1 MVEADPRLDNRH
13 NVHQPPPTSTL
24 LHLPLSPVAIVTA
37 ASSGIGAACAREL
50 AARGHRIVLM
60 ARSAAVASLAAELG
74 GKGMRGDVAN
84 AADLERLV
92 TTTLDSNGRID
103 VLVNNTGHVAKGDLL
118 SLPDTAWQEG
128 LALLLLNVVRLARL
142 VVPAMEKQGGGAIVN
157 ISSLWAAQPHLDAPV
172 SSVFRA
178 GLGALTKLFAD
189 RYGPVGIRMNCVL
202 PGFVEEAD
210 PAFVAATP
218 LRRPA
223 TAEEV
228 ARVVAFLASSDAS
241 YITGQSL
248 RVDGGLTRG
257 V

>member
-1 MVEADPRLDNRH
+1 MTQV
-13 NVHQPPPTSTL
+13 T
-24 LHLPLSPVAIVTA
+24 VAVVTA
-37 ASSGIGAACAREL
+37 ASRGIGAACAREL
-50 AARGHRIVLM
+50 ATRGHKVVLM
-60 ARSAAVASLAAELG
+60 ARSPEVEGLAALLG
-74 GKGMRGDVAN
+74 GKSIRGDVSN

-92 TTTLDSNGRID
+92 ATALDSYGRID

-118 SLPDTAWQEG
+118 SIADVAWEEG

-142 VVPAMEKQGGGAIVN
+142 VVPVMEQQGGGAIVN

-189 RYGPVGIRMNCVL
+189 RYGSVGIRMNCVL

-218 LRRPA
+218 LGRPA
-223 TAEEV
+223 TPEEV
-228 ARVVAFLASSDAS
+228 GRVVAFLASSDAS

-248 RVDGGLTRG
+248 RVDGGLTRA

>member
-1 MVEADPRLDNRH
+1 MSQV
-13 NVHQPPPTSTL
+13 T
-24 LHLPLSPVAIVTA
+24 VAIVTA

-50 AARGHRIVLM
+50 AARGHTLVLM
-60 ARSAAVASLAAELG
+60 ARSAAVEDVAAQLG
-74 GKGMRGDVAN
+74 GSGIRGDVSN

-92 TTTLDSNGRID
+92 TGTLDRYGRID

-118 SLPDTAWQEG
+118 SVPDTAWQEG

-142 VVPAMEKQGGGAIVN
+142 VVPPMERQGGGAIVN

-172 SSVFRA
+172 SSVYRA
-178 GLGALTKLFAD
+178 GLGAFTKLFAD
-189 RYGPVGIRMNCVL
+189 RYGSEGIRMNCVL
-202 PGFVEEAD
+202 PGFVEEAA
-210 PAFVAATP
+210 PEFVAATP

-223 TAEEV
+223 TPQEV
-228 ARVVAFLASSDAS
+228 GRVVAFLASPDAS
-241 YITGQSL
+241 YITGQSV

>member
-1 MVEADPRLDNRH
+1 VPDAPI
-13 NVHQPPPTSTL
+13 
-24 LHLPLSPVAIVTA
+24 AIITA
-37 ASSGIGAACAREL
+37 ASRGMGAACAREL
-50 AARGHRIVLM
+50 ASRGHRVVLM
-60 ARSAAVASLAAELG
+60 ARSAEVDALAASLG
-74 GKGMRGDVAN
+74 GISVRGDVAR
-84 AADLERLV
+84 AADLERLAA
-92 TTTLDSNGRID
+92 TALDGYGRID

-118 SLPDTAWQEG
+118 TVTDAAWQEG
-128 LALLLLNVVRLARL
+128 LELLLLNVVRLARL
-142 VVPAMEKQGGGAIVN
+142 VVPAMERQGGGAIVN
-157 ISSLWAAQPHLDAPV
+157 ISSLWAAEPHLDAPV

-178 GLGALTKLFAD
+178 GLGSLTKLFAD

-202 PGFVEEAD
+202 PGFVDTYPVA

-228 ARVVAFLASSDAS
+228 ARVVAFLASPDAS

-248 RVDGGLTRG
+248 RVDGGLTRS

>member
-1 MVEADPRLDNRH
+1 MPDA
-13 NVHQPPPTSTL
+13 
-24 LHLPLSPVAIVTA
+24 PVAIITA
-37 ASSGIGAACAREL
+37 ASRGMGAACAREL
-50 AARGHRIVLM
+50 ASRGHRVVLM
-60 ARSAAVASLAAELG
+60 ARSPEVDTLAASLG
-74 GKGMRGDVAN
+74 GMSVRGDVAR

-92 TTTLDSNGRID
+92 ATALDRYGRID

-118 SLPDTAWQEG
+118 SIPDGAWEEG

-142 VVPAMEKQGGGAIVN
+142 VVPPMEREGRGAIVN

-178 GLGALTKLFAD
+178 ALGAFTKLFAD

-218 LRRPA
+218 LGRPA
-223 TAEEV
+223 TPEEIG
-228 ARVVAFLASSDAS
+228 RVVAFLASPDAS

>member
-1 MVEADPRLDNRH
+1 MSEP
-13 NVHQPPPTSTL
+13 
-24 LHLPLSPVAIVTA
+24 PVAIITA
-37 ASSGIGAACAREL
+37 SSSGIGAACAREL
-50 AARGHRIVLM
+50 ASRGHRVVLM
-60 ARSAAVASLAAELG
+60 SRSQDAETMATSLG
-74 GKGMRGDVAN
+74 GIGVRGDVAN

-92 TTTLDSNGRID
+92 RTTLDSYGRID

-118 SLPDTAWQEG
+118 SIPDTSWEEG

-142 VVPAMEKQGGGAIVN
+142 VVPVMEQQGGGAIVN

-178 GLGALTKLFAD
+178 GLGAFTKLFAD

-210 PAFVAATP
+210 PAFLAATP
-218 LRRPA
+218 LGRPA
-223 TAEEV
+223 TLEEV
-228 ARVVAFLASSDAS
+228 GRVVAFLASSDAS

-257 V
+257 M

>member
-1 MVEADPRLDNRH
+1 MPD
-13 NVHQPPPTSTL
+13 T
-24 LHLPLSPVAIVTA
+24 PVAIITA
-37 ASSGIGAACAREL
+37 SSSGIGAACAREL
-50 AARGHRIVLM
+50 ATSGHRVVLM
-60 ARSAAVASLAAELG
+60 ARSQEVETLATTLG
-74 GKGMRGDVAN
+74 GKAVRGDVTD

-92 TTTLDSNGRID
+92 QTTRDSYGRID

-118 SLPDTAWQEG
+118 SLPDTAWEEG

-142 VVPAMEKQGGGAIVN
+142 VVPVMEKQGGGAIVN
-157 ISSLWAAQPHLDAPV
+157 ISCLWAAQPHLDAPV
-172 SSVFRA
+172 SSVFRT
-178 GLGALTKLFAD
+178 GLGAFTKLFAD

-202 PGFVEEAD
+202 PGFVEEAE

-223 TAEEV
+223 TPEEIG
-228 ARVVAFLASSDAS
+228 RVVAFLASADAS

-257 V
+257 L

>member
-1 MVEADPRLDNRH
+1 
-13 NVHQPPPTSTL
+13 
-24 LHLPLSPVAIVTA
+24 
-37 ASSGIGAACAREL
+37 
-50 AARGHRIVLM
+50 M
-60 ARSAAVASLAAELG
+60 ARSQEVETLAATLG
-74 GKGMRGDVAN
+74 GKAVRGDVAN

-92 TTTLDSNGRID
+92 QTALDSYGRID

-118 SLPDTAWQEG
+118 SIPDTGWEEG
-128 LALLLLNVVRLARL
+128 LALLLLNVVRLA
-142 VVPAMEKQGGGAIVN
+142 
-157 ISSLWAAQPHLDAPV
+157 PV

-178 GLGALTKLFAD
+178 GLGAFTKLFAD

-210 PAFVAATP
+210 PAFIAATP
-218 LRRPA
+218 LGRPA
-223 TAEEV
+223 TPEEV
-228 ARVVAFLASSDAS
+228 GRVVAFLASSEAS

>member
-1 MVEADPRLDNRH
+1 VPD
-13 NVHQPPPTSTL
+13 T
-24 LHLPLSPVAIVTA
+24 PVAIITA
-37 ASSGIGAACAREL
+37 SSSGIGAACAREL
-50 AARGHRIVLM
+50 ASRGYRVVLM
-60 ARSAAVASLAAELG
+60 ARSQEVATLATTLG
-74 GKGMRGDVAN
+74 GKAVRGDVAN

-92 TTTLDSNGRID
+92 TTTLDSYGRID

-118 SLPDTAWQEG
+118 SISDTSWEEG

-142 VVPAMEKQGGGAIVN
+142 VVPVMEKQGGGAIVN

-178 GLGALTKLFAD
+178 GLGAFTKLFAD

-202 PGFVEEAD
+202 PGFVEEAA

-218 LRRPA
+218 LGRPA
-223 TAEEV
+223 TPEEV
-228 ARVVAFLASSDAS
+228 GRVVAFLASPDAS

-248 RVDGGLTRG
+248 RVDGGLTRAP
-257 V
+257 

>member
-1 MVEADPRLDNRH
+1 MSEP
-13 NVHQPPPTSTL
+13 
-24 LHLPLSPVAIVTA
+24 PVAIITA
-37 ASSGIGAACAREL
+37 SSSGIGAACAREL
-50 AARGHRIVLM
+50 ATRGHRVVLM
-60 ARSAAVASLAAELG
+60 ARSQEVEAFAATLG
-74 GKGMRGDVAN
+74 GKSVRGDVAN

-92 TTTLDSNGRID
+92 RTALDSYGRID

-118 SLPDTAWQEG
+118 SISDTSWEEG

-142 VVPAMEKQGGGAIVN
+142 VVPVMEKQGGGAIVN

-178 GLGALTKLFAD
+178 GLGAFTKLFAD

-223 TAEEV
+223 TSEEV
-228 ARVVAFLASSDAS
+228 GRVVAFLASSDAS

-248 RVDGGLTRG
+248 RVDGGLTRA

>member
-1 MVEADPRLDNRH
+1 MPEV
-13 NVHQPPPTSTL
+13 T
-24 LHLPLSPVAIVTA
+24 VAIVTA
-37 ASSGIGAACAREL
+37 ASRGIGAACAREL
-50 AARGHRIVLM
+50 ATRGHKVVLM
-60 ARSAAVASLAAELG
+60 ARSPEVEGLAALLG
-74 GKGMRGDVAN
+74 GKSIRGDVSN

-92 TTTLDSNGRID
+92 ATALDSYGRID
-103 VLVNNTGHVAKGDLL
+103 VLVNNTGPVAKGDLL
-118 SLPDTAWQEG
+118 SIADAAWEEG

-142 VVPAMEKQGGGAIVN
+142 VVPTMEQQGGGAIVN

-178 GLGALTKLFAD
+178 GLGAFTKLFAD

-202 PGFVEEAD
+202 PGFVAEAD

-218 LRRPA
+218 LGRPA
-223 TAEEV
+223 TPEEV
-228 ARVVAFLASSDAS
+228 GRVVAFLASSDAS

-248 RVDGGLTRG
+248 RVDGGLTRA

>member
-1 MVEADPRLDNRH
+1 VPDTA
-13 NVHQPPPTSTL
+13 
-24 LHLPLSPVAIVTA
+24 VAVLTA
-37 ASSGIGAACAREL
+37 ASYGIGAACAREL

-60 ARSAAVASLAAELG
+60 SRSEDAETMATSLDGVAV
-74 GKGMRGDVAN
+74 RGDVAN

-92 TTTLDSNGRID
+92 TTALDRYGRID

-118 SLPDTAWQEG
+118 AISDAAWHDG
-128 LALLLLNVVRLARL
+128 LELLLLNVVRLARL
-142 VVPAMEKQGGGAIVN
+142 VVPVMEKQGGGAIVN

-189 RYGPVGIRMNCVL
+189 RYGPAGIRMNCVL
-202 PGFVEEAD
+202 PGLVETAD
-210 PAFVAATP
+210 TAFIKATP
-218 LRRPA
+218 LGRPA

-228 ARVVAFLASSDAS
+228 GRVVAFLASADAS

-248 RVDGGLTRG
+248 RVDGGLTRA

>member
-1 MVEADPRLDNRH
+1 VPDA
-13 NVHQPPPTSTL
+13 
-24 LHLPLSPVAIVTA
+24 PVAIITA
-37 ASSGIGAACAREL
+37 SSSGIGAACAREL
-50 AARGHRIVLM
+50 AARGYRVVLM
-60 ARSAAVASLAAELG
+60 ARSQEVETLAATLG
-74 GKGMRGDVAN
+74 GKGVRGDVAN

-92 TTTLDSNGRID
+92 TTTLDSYGRID

-118 SLPDTAWQEG
+118 SISDASWEEG

-142 VVPAMEKQGGGAIVN
+142 VVPVMEQQGGGAIVN

-178 GLGALTKLFAD
+178 GLGALTRLFAD

-202 PGFVEEAD
+202 PGFVEEAA

-218 LRRPA
+218 LGRPA
-223 TAEEV
+223 TPEEV
-228 ARVVAFLASSDAS
+228 GRVVAFLASSDAS

-248 RVDGGLTRG
+248 RVDGGLTRS

>member
-1 MVEADPRLDNRH
+1 M
-13 NVHQPPPTSTL
+13 PP
-24 LHLPLSPVAIVTA
+24 SPVAIITA
-37 ASSGIGAACAREL
+37 SSSGIGAACAREL
-50 AARGHRIVLM
+50 AARGYRVVLM
-60 ARSAAVASLAAELG
+60 ARSQEVETLAATLG
-74 GKGMRGDVAN
+74 GKGVRGDVAS

-92 TTTLDSNGRID
+92 TTTLDSYGRID

-118 SLPDTAWQEG
+118 SISDTSWEEG

-142 VVPAMEKQGGGAIVN
+142 VVPVMEKQGGGAIVN

-178 GLGALTKLFAD
+178 GLGAFTKLFAD

-202 PGFVEEAD
+202 PGFVEEAA

-218 LRRPA
+218 LGRPA
-223 TAEEV
+223 TPEEV
-228 ARVVAFLASSDAS
+228 GRVVAFLASPDAS

-248 RVDGGLTRG
+248 RVDGGLTRS

>member
-1 MVEADPRLDNRH
+1 VPDR
-13 NVHQPPPTSTL
+13 
-24 LHLPLSPVAIVTA
+24 PVAIITA
-37 ASSGIGAACAREL
+37 SSSGIGAACAREL
-50 AARGHRIVLM
+50 ATRGHRVVLM
-60 ARSAAVASLAAELG
+60 ARSQEVESLAAELG
-74 GKGMRGDVAN
+74 GKDVRGDVAN

-92 TTTLDSNGRID
+92 QTTLDSYGRID
-103 VLVNNTGHVAKGDLL
+103 ILVNNTGHVAKGDLL
-118 SLPDTAWQEG
+118 SISDTSWEEG

-142 VVPAMEKQGGGAIVN
+142 VVPVMEQQGGGAIVN

-178 GLGALTKLFAD
+178 GLGAFTKLFAD

-202 PGFVEEAD
+202 PGFVEEAA
-210 PAFVAATP
+210 PEFVAATP
-218 LRRPA
+218 LGRPA
-223 TAEEV
+223 SPEEV
-228 ARVVAFLASSDAS
+228 GRVVAFLASPDAS

>member
-1 MVEADPRLDNRH
+1 VPDA
-13 NVHQPPPTSTL
+13 
-24 LHLPLSPVAIVTA
+24 PVAIITA
-37 ASSGIGAACAREL
+37 SSSGIGAACAREL
-50 AARGHRIVLM
+50 AARGYRVVLM
-60 ARSAAVASLAAELG
+60 ARSQEVETLAATLG
-74 GKGMRGDVAN
+74 GKGVRGDVAS

-92 TTTLDSNGRID
+92 TTTLDSYGRID

-118 SLPDTAWQEG
+118 SISDTSWEEG

-142 VVPAMEKQGGGAIVN
+142 VVPVMEQQGSGAIVN

-178 GLGALTKLFAD
+178 GLGAFTKLFAD

-202 PGFVEEAD
+202 PGFVEEAA

-218 LRRPA
+218 LGRPA
-223 TAEEV
+223 TPEEIG
-228 ARVVAFLASSDAS
+228 RVVAFLASSDAS

-248 RVDGGLTRG
+248 RVDGGLTRS

>member
-1 MVEADPRLDNRH
+1 VPDTA
-13 NVHQPPPTSTL
+13 
-24 LHLPLSPVAIVTA
+24 VAIITA
-37 ASSGIGAACAREL
+37 SSSGIGAACAREL
-50 AARGHRIVLM
+50 AARGHRVVLM
-60 ARSAAVASLAAELG
+60 ARSQEVETLAATLG
-74 GKGMRGDVAN
+74 GKAVRGDVAN

-92 TTTLDSNGRID
+92 QTTLDSYGRID

-118 SLPDTAWQEG
+118 LISDTSWEQG
-128 LALLLLNVVRLARL
+128 LTLLLLNVVRLARL

-178 GLGALTKLFAD
+178 GLGAFTKLFAD

-218 LRRPA
+218 LGRPA
-223 TAEEV
+223 TPEEV
-228 ARVVAFLASSDAS
+228 GRVVAFLASSDAS

-248 RVDGGLTRG
+248 RVDGGLTRAP
-257 V
+257 

>member
-1 MVEADPRLDNRH
+1 MA
-13 NVHQPPPTSTL
+13 TSL
-24 LHLPLSPVAIVTA
+24 G
-37 ASSGIGAACAREL
+37 GIG
-50 AARGHRIVLM
+50 V
-60 ARSAAVASLAAELG
+60 
-74 GKGMRGDVAN
+74 RGDVAN

-92 TTTLDSNGRID
+92 RTTLDNHGRID

-118 SLPDTAWQEG
+118 SIADTSWEEG
-128 LALLLLNVVRLARL
+128 LALLLLDVVRLARL
-142 VVPAMEKQGGGAIVN
+142 VVPVMEKQGGGAIVN

-178 GLGALTKLFAD
+178 GLGAFTKLFAD

-218 LRRPA
+218 LGRPA
-223 TAEEV
+223 TLEEIG
-228 ARVVAFLASSDAS
+228 RVVAFLASPDAS

-248 RVDGGLTRG
+248 RVDGGLTRAI
-257 V
+257 

>member
-1 MVEADPRLDNRH
+1 VPD
-13 NVHQPPPTSTL
+13 T
-24 LHLPLSPVAIVTA
+24 PVAIITA
-37 ASSGIGAACAREL
+37 SSSGIGAACAREL
-50 AARGHRIVLM
+50 AARGYRVVLM
-60 ARSAAVASLAAELG
+60 ARSQEVETLAATLG
-74 GKGMRGDVAN
+74 GKGVRGDVAS

-92 TTTLDSNGRID
+92 TTALDSYGRID

-118 SLPDTAWQEG
+118 SISDTSWEEG
-128 LALLLLNVVRLARL
+128 LTLLLLNVVRLARL
-142 VVPAMEKQGGGAIVN
+142 VVPVMEKQGSGAIVN

-178 GLGALTKLFAD
+178 GLGAFTKLFAD

-202 PGFVEEAD
+202 PGFVEEAA

-218 LRRPA
+218 LGRPA
-223 TAEEV
+223 TPEEV
-228 ARVVAFLASSDAS
+228 GRVVAFLASSDAS

-248 RVDGGLTRG
+248 RVDGGLTRS

>member
-1 MVEADPRLDNRH
+1 VPD
-13 NVHQPPPTSTL
+13 T
-24 LHLPLSPVAIVTA
+24 PVAIITA
-37 ASSGIGAACAREL
+37 SSSGIGAACAREL
-50 AARGHRIVLM
+50 ASRGHRVVLM
-60 ARSAAVASLAAELG
+60 ARSREVETLAATLG
-74 GKGMRGDVAN
+74 GKAVRGDVAN

-92 TTTLDSNGRID
+92 QTTLDSYGRID

-118 SLPDTAWQEG
+118 SIPDTGWEEG

-142 VVPAMEKQGGGAIVN
+142 VVPVMEQQDGGAIVN

-178 GLGALTKLFAD
+178 GLGAFTKLFAD

-210 PAFVAATP
+210 PAFIAATP

-223 TAEEV
+223 TSEEV
-228 ARVVAFLASSDAS
+228 GRVVAFLASSEAS

-248 RVDGGLTRG
+248 RVDGGLTRA

>member
-1 MVEADPRLDNRH
+1 VPD
-13 NVHQPPPTSTL
+13 T
-24 LHLPLSPVAIVTA
+24 PVAIITA
-37 ASSGIGAACAREL
+37 SSSGIGAACAREL
-50 AARGHRIVLM
+50 ATRGHRVVLM
-60 ARSAAVASLAAELG
+60 ARSEQVETLAATLG
-74 GKGMRGDVAN
+74 GKAVRGDVAN

-92 TTTLDSNGRID
+92 TTTLDSYGRID

-118 SLPDTAWQEG
+118 SIPDPSWEEG

-142 VVPAMEKQGGGAIVN
+142 VVPVMEQQGGGAIVN

-178 GLGALTKLFAD
+178 GLGAFTKLFAD

-218 LRRPA
+218 LGRPA
-223 TAEEV
+223 TSEEV
-228 ARVVAFLASSDAS
+228 GRVVAFLASSESS

>member
-1 MVEADPRLDNRH
+1 VPD
-13 NVHQPPPTSTL
+13 T
-24 LHLPLSPVAIVTA
+24 PVAIITA
-37 ASSGIGAACAREL
+37 SSSGIGAACAREL
-50 AARGHRIVLM
+50 AARGYRVVLM
-60 ARSAAVASLAAELG
+60 ARSQEVETLAATLG
-74 GKGMRGDVAN
+74 GKGVRGDVAN
-84 AADLERLV
+84 ADDLERLV
-92 TTTLDSNGRID
+92 QTTLDSYGRID

-118 SLPDTAWQEG
+118 SIPDTSWEEG

-142 VVPAMEKQGGGAIVN
+142 VVPVMEQQGGGAIVN

-189 RYGPVGIRMNCVL
+189 RYGPAGIRMNCVL

-210 PAFVAATP
+210 PVFVAATP
-218 LRRPA
+218 LGRPA
-223 TAEEV
+223 TPEEV
-228 ARVVAFLASSDAS
+228 GRVVAFLASRDAS

>member
-1 MVEADPRLDNRH
+1 MVK
-13 NVHQPPPTSTL
+13 VPP
-24 LHLPLSPVAIVTA
+24 SPVSIITA
-37 ASSGIGAACAREL
+37 SSSGIGAACAREL
-50 AARGHRIVLM
+50 ANRGHRVVLM
-60 ARSAAVASLAAELG
+60 ARSQEVETLAGTLG
-74 GKGMRGDVAN
+74 GKAVRGDVAH

-92 TTTLDSNGRID
+92 QTTLDSYGRID

-118 SLPDTAWQEG
+118 SLPDSAWEEG

-142 VVPAMEKQGGGAIVN
+142 VVPVMEQQGGGAIVN

-178 GLGALTKLFAD
+178 GLGAFTKLFAD

-223 TAEEV
+223 TPAEIG
-228 ARVVAFLASSDAS
+228 RVVAFLASPDAS
-241 YITGQSL
+241 YITGQSV

>member
-1 MVEADPRLDNRH
+1 MPV
-13 NVHQPPPTSTL
+13 
-24 LHLPLSPVAIVTA
+24 SPVAILTA
-37 ASSGIGAACAREL
+37 ASQGIGAACAREL
-50 AARGHRIVLM
+50 AARGYRLVLM
-60 ARSAAVASLAAELG
+60 ARSQEVETLAATLG
-74 GKGMRGDVAN
+74 GKGVRGDVAS

-92 TTTLDSNGRID
+92 TTALDSYGRID

-118 SLPDTAWQEG
+118 SISDTSWEEG

-142 VVPAMEKQGGGAIVN
+142 VVPVMEQQGGGAIVN

-178 GLGALTKLFAD
+178 GLGAFTKLFAD

-218 LRRPA
+218 LGRPA
-223 TAEEV
+223 TPEEV
-228 ARVVAFLASSDAS
+228 GRVVAFLASSDAS

-248 RVDGGLTRG
+248 RVDGGLTRS

>member
-1 MVEADPRLDNRH
+1 MNRAGSASVP
-13 NVHQPPPTSTL
+13 NRPI
-24 LHLPLSPVAIVTA
+24 AIVTA

-50 AARGHRIVLM
+50 ASRGHRLVLM
-60 ARSAAVASLAAELG
+60 ARSPEVEDVAARLG
-74 GKGMRGDVAN
+74 GSGIRGDVSN

-92 TTTLDSNGRID
+92 AGTLDRHGRID

-118 SLPDTAWQEG
+118 SISDAAWQEG

-142 VVPAMEKQGGGAIVN
+142 VVPAMERQGGGAIVN

-172 SSVFRA
+172 SSVYRA
-178 GLGALTKLFAD
+178 GLGAFTKLFAD

-202 PGFVEEAD
+202 PGFVEEATPD
-210 PAFVAATP
+210 FVAATP

-223 TAEEV
+223 TPEEV
-228 ARVVAFLASSDAS
+228 GRVVAFLASPDAS
-241 YITGQSL
+241 YITGQSV

>member
-1 MVEADPRLDNRH
+1 MPD
-13 NVHQPPPTSTL
+13 T
-24 LHLPLSPVAIVTA
+24 PVAIITA
-37 ASSGIGAACAREL
+37 SSSGIGAACAREL
-50 AARGHRIVLM
+50 ATRGHRVVLM
-60 ARSAAVASLAAELG
+60 ARSQVVETLAATLG
-74 GKGMRGDVAN
+74 GKGVRGDVAN

-92 TTTLDSNGRID
+92 TTTLDSYGRID

-118 SLPDTAWQEG
+118 SIPDTGWEEG

-142 VVPAMEKQGGGAIVN
+142 VVPVMTQQGGGAIVN

-178 GLGALTKLFAD
+178 GLGAFTKLFAD

-202 PGFVEEAD
+202 PGFVEEAN
-210 PAFVAATP
+210 PEFVAATP
-218 LRRPA
+218 LGRPA
-223 TAEEV
+223 TPEEV
-228 ARVVAFLASSDAS
+228 GRVVAFLASSDAS

-248 RVDGGLTRG
+248 RVDGGLTRS